1 MMKILIILSS
11 VLFLSAC
18 FDSGDTQEKEV
29 NKVQLGKTTFD
40 KHCLVCH
47 GKAGGG
53 IVKDWRKRQADGNF
67 PAPPMDGTA
76 HTWHHSPTQLLR
88 TINDGGVQFGGQM
101 LGFKN
106 QLSEAEKQ
114 ALLDY
119 IYSLWSKDIQ
129 QKYDARFQND

>member
-1 MMKILIILSS
+1 MKILIILSS

-18 FDSGDTQEKEV
+18 FDSGDAQEKEA

-67 PAPPMDGTA
+67 PAPPLNGTA

-129 QKYDARFQND
+129 QKYDARFSK